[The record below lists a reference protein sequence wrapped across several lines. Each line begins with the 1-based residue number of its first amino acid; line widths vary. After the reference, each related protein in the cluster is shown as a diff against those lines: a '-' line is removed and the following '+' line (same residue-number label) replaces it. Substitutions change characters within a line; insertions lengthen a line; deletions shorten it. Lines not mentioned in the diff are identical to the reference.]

1 MSDRGGRPGAVTT
14 GDGPFTGTVLL
25 LRLALR
31 RDRLKLPLWTI
42 LIAVF
47 VPYFYGVL
55 GMTMGEDPQQAV
67 DEMAS
72 AQAMLDVFS
81 GPMYGLD
88 AVTQERYFLL
98 YTQEFLLA
106 AALMNMLLVV
116 RHTRGEEQTGRA
128 GLLRAG
134 AVGRHAPLTAALL
147 TAVVTNAVLGVL
159 LTLGAVSIN
168 FGLGS
173 ALLFASGICLTG
185 LVFGAVTAVL
195 AQLVENGRAAAG
207 LVGVV
212 LAVASIM
219 RGTGAAGGSDAVL
232 WLSPL
237 AWAPLT
243 RTLVDERWWPL
254 VIPALLSAGLVVA
267 AYALSVRRDVGAG
280 LVPSRLGRARAAAW
294 LRSPL
299 ALAWRLQRSAIGWW
313 GFALGLLGLVW
324 GSLAGAMQ
332 PGMADDLLGGD
343 VVDGYVSLIGVTQVF
358 IVGVMGL
365 QLMGR
370 LRAEETSRRH
380 LPALAGTTSR
390 AAWLGS
396 WLTVTCGGVALVTVL
411 AAAGTALGAAGS
423 VGDPALAGAAF
434 GAMIARVPELLV
446 LVGVAALLYGLAP
459 RWQGLAWVVLGFG
472 MVARFFGPS
481 LAWPDGV
488 LALSVF
494 QHIPRMPVEPFDAV
508 PVVVLTVLAAAV
520 AGAGVL
526 AFRRR
531 DVS

>member
-1 MSDRGGRPGAVTT
+1 MSDGGVVHGSRAA
-14 GDGPFTGTVLL
+14 GDGPLSGTRMLL
-25 LRLALR
+25 GLALR
-31 RDRLKLPLWTI
+31 RDRLKLPLWTV

-55 GMTMGEDPQQAV
+55 GVTMGDDPQQTV

-72 AQAMLDVFS
+72 AQVMLDVFA

-98 YTQEFLLA
+98 YTQEFLVA
-106 AALMNMLLVV
+106 AALMNVLLVV

-128 GLLRAG
+128 GLVRAG
-134 AVGRHAPLTAALL
+134 AVGRHAPLSAALL
-147 TAVVTNAVLGVL
+147 TALVTNVVLGVL
-159 LTLGAVSIN
+159 LMLGTLSIN

-173 ALLFASGICLTG
+173 ALLFASGITLTG
-185 LVFGAVTAVL
+185 LVFAAVTALL
-195 AQLVENGRAAAG
+195 AQLVENGRAATG

-212 LAVASIM
+212 LAAASIL
-219 RGTGAAGGSDAVL
+219 RGAGAAGGGDAPL

-237 AWAPLT
+237 SWAPLT
-243 RTLVDERWWPL
+243 RTLVEERWWPL
-254 VIPALLSAGLVVA
+254 LIPVLLAAGLAAA
-267 AYALSVRRDVGAG
+267 AYALSARRDVGAG
-280 LVPSRLGRARAAAW
+280 IVPPRLGRARAAAW

-299 ALAWRLQRSAIGWW
+299 ALAWRLQRTSIGWW
-313 GFALGLLGLVW
+313 GLGLGMLGLVW

-332 PGMADDLLGGD
+332 PGMAEDLLGGD
-343 VVDGYVSLIGVTQVF
+343 IVHGYVSLVGVTQIF

-370 LRAEETSRRH
+370 LRTEETARRH
-380 LPALAGTTSR
+380 LPALAGTASR

-396 WLTVTCGGVALVTVL
+396 WLTVTCGGVVLVTVL

-434 GAMIARVPELLV
+434 GAMIARVPELLL

-459 RWQGLAWVVLGFG
+459 RWQGLAWAVLGFG

-481 LAWPDGV
+481 LAWPDVV

-494 QHIPRMPVEPFDAV
+494 QHIPRLPVEPFDAA
-508 PVVVLTVLAAAV
+508 PLVVLTVLAAGVV
-520 AGAGVL
+520 AAGLV

-531 DVS
+531 DV

>member
-1 MSDRGGRPGAVTT
+1 MSDRGVVPPARAA
-14 GDGPFTGTVLL
+14 GDGPLAGTGLL

-55 GMTMGEDPQQAV
+55 GTTMGENPQETV
-67 DEMAS
+67 DGMAP
-72 AQAMLDVFS
+72 AQAMLDVFA
-81 GPMYGLD
+81 GPMFGLD
-88 AVTQERYFLL
+88 AVTQERYLLL

-106 AALMNMLLVV
+106 AALMNLLLVV

-128 GLLRAG
+128 GLVRAG

-147 TAVVTNAVLGVL
+147 TAVVTNTVLAVL
-159 LTLGAVSIN
+159 LTLGALSIS
-168 FGLGS
+168 FGPGS
-173 ALLFASGICLTG
+173 ALLFASGISLTG
-185 LVFGAVTAVL
+185 LLFAAVTAVL

-212 LAVASIM
+212 LAGASIA
-219 RGTGAAGGSDAVL
+219 RGSGAAGGSDAVL

-254 VIPALLSAGLVVA
+254 AIPVLLAVALAAA

-280 LVPSRLGRARAAAW
+280 IVPARLGRARAAAW

-299 ALAWRLQRSAIGWW
+299 ALAWRLQRTSIGWW
-313 GFALGLLGLVW
+313 GLALGTLGLVW

-332 PGMADDLLGGD
+332 PGMADGLFGGD
-343 VVDGYVSLIGVTQVF
+343 IVDGYVSLVGVTQIF
-358 IVGVMGL
+358 IVGVMAV

-370 LRAEETSRRH
+370 LRAEETTRRH

-396 WLTVTCGGVALVTVL
+396 WLTVTCGGVVLVTAL
-411 AAAGTALGAAGS
+411 AAGGTALGAAGS
-423 VGDPALAGAAF
+423 VGDPALAGPAF
-434 GAMIARVPELLV
+434 GAMIVRVPELLV

-481 LAWPDGV
+481 LAWPDAV

-494 QHIPRMPVEPFDAV
+494 QHIPRMPVESFDAV
-508 PVVVLTVLAAAV
+508 PLVALTALAMAATT
-520 AGAGVL
+520 AGLV

-531 DVS
+531 DV

>member
-1 MSDRGGRPGAVTT
+1 MSDRVVRRAPVAA
-14 GDGPFTGTVLL
+14 GDGPLTGTGML

-55 GMTMGEDPQQAV
+55 GTTMGENPQQTV

-128 GLLRAG
+128 GLIRAG

-147 TAVVTNAVLGVL
+147 TALVTNAVLGVL

-173 ALLFASGICLTG
+173 ALLFASGISVTG
-185 LVFGAVTAVL
+185 LVFAAVTAVL

-219 RGTGAAGGSDAVL
+219 RGAGAAGGSVAVL

-254 VIPALLSAGLVVA
+254 VIPVLLTGVLTAAG
-267 AYALSVRRDVGAG
+267 YALSVRRDVGAG
-280 LVPSRLGRARAAAW
+280 LVPPRLGRARAAAW

-313 GFALGLLGLVW
+313 GLALGMLGLVW
-324 GSLAGAMQ
+324 GSLASAMQ
-332 PGMADDLLGGD
+332 PGMAEDLLGGD
-343 VVDGYVSLIGVTQVF
+343 IVNGYVSLIGVTQVF

-370 LRAEETSRRH
+370 LRTEEATRRH

-396 WLTVTCGGVALVTVL
+396 WLAVTCGGMVLVTAL

-446 LVGVAALLYGLAP
+446 LVGIAALLYGLAP
-459 RWQGLAWVVLGFG
+459 RWQGLVWAVLGFG
-472 MVARFFGPS
+472 MVVRFFGPS
-481 LAWPDGV
+481 LAWPDAV

-494 QHIPRMPVEPFDAV
+494 QHVPRMPVEPFDAV
-508 PVVVLTVLAAAV
+508 PVLVLTVLAAGVV
-520 AGAGVL
+520 AAGLV

-531 DVS
+531 DV